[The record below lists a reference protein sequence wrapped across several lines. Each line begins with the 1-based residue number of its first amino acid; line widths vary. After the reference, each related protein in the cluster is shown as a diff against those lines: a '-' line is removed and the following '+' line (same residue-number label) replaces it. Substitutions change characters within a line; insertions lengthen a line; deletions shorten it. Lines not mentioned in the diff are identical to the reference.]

1 MSGSIPS
8 PTLKSAFSSLILG
21 SALVFAACGKKEEKQ
36 AESAP
41 QTPAAEAP
49 GAQAAPIVITAN
61 DQMQFS
67 TKAIEA
73 AAGSEV
79 TVILQ
84 NIGTM
89 PKENMGHNFTL
100 LKAGTVV
107 ADFATKAM
115 AAKATD
121 YIPAGDTAVIAHTK
135 LLGPG
140 ESDTL
145 KFTAPPAGEYPYV
158 CTFPG
163 HFAVMQGIL
172 TTK

>member
-1 MSGSIPS
+1 MHGMK
-8 PTLKSAFSSLILG
+8 PTKTAPALASLILG
-21 SALVFAACGKKEEKQ
+21 SALAFAACGKKEEKQ
-36 AESAP
+36 PESAP
-41 QTPAAEAP
+41 ETPAAQAP
-49 GAQAAPIVITAN
+49 AAQAEPILITAN

-67 TKAIEA
+67 TKSIEA

-79 TVILQ
+79 TLILQ

-89 PKENMGHNFTL
+89 PKEAMGHNLTI
-100 LKAGTVV
+100 LKPGTVV

-115 AAKATD
+115 AAKETD
-121 YIPAGDTAVIAHTK
+121 YLPAADSASVFAHTR

-145 KFTAPPAGEYPYV
+145 KFTAPPAGEYPFL

-163 HFAVMQGIL
+163 HFAVMQGIFA
-172 TTK
+172 TK

>member
-1 MSGSIPS
+1 MNIFRPS
-8 PTLKSAFSSLILG
+8 LTTLALSA
-21 SALVFAACGKKEEKQ
+21 ALLAACGKKEEKQ
-36 AESAP
+36 PEAAPETSAP
-41 QTPAAEAP
+41 APAAP
-49 GAQAAPIVITAN
+49 AAPAGPLLITAN
-61 DQMQFS
+61 DQMQYS
-67 TKAIEA
+67 TKTLEV

-84 NIGTM
+84 NIGSM
-89 PKENMGHNFTL
+89 PKESMGHNFTL

-107 ADFATKAM
+107 ADFANKAM

-121 YIPAGDTAVIAHTK
+121 YIPAGDTAIIAHTK
-135 LLGPG
+135 LVGPG

-163 HFAVMQGIL
+163 HFAVMQGVL
-172 TTK
+172 TSK

>member
-1 MSGSIPS
+1 MTLSRPS
-8 PTLKSAFSSLILG
+8 LLSSMFLSAIL
-21 SALVFAACGKKEEKQ
+21 LAACGKKEEKKSE
-36 AESAP
+36 AAP
-41 QTPAAEAP
+41 AQEQPAAA
-49 GAQAAPIVITAN
+49 AAAPIEITAN

-67 TKAIEA
+67 TKAIEVP
-73 AAGSEV
+73 AGSQV
-79 TVILQ
+79 TVILK

-89 PKENMGHNFTL
+89 PKENMAHNFTL
-100 LKAGTVV
+100 LKPGTVV

-121 YIPAGDTAVIAHTK
+121 YIPAGDPSVIAHTK

-145 KFTAPPAGEYPYV
+145 KFTAPPAGEYPFL

-163 HFAVMQGIL
+163 HFALMQGTL
-172 TTK
+172 TSK

>member
-1 MSGSIPS
+1 MLNSRRSLLTS
-8 PTLKSAFSSLILG
+8 MFLSAVLL
-21 SALVFAACGKKEEKQ
+21 AACGKKEEKKSE
-36 AESAP
+36 AAP
-41 QTPAAEAP
+41 AQDQPAATA
-49 GAQAAPIVITAN
+49 AAPIEITAN

-67 TKAIEA
+67 TKAIEVP
-73 AAGSEV
+73 AGSQV
-79 TVILQ
+79 TVILK

-89 PKENMGHNFTL
+89 PKENMAHNFTL
-100 LKAGTVV
+100 LKPGTVV

-121 YIPAGDTAVIAHTK
+121 YIPAGDPSVIAHTK

-145 KFTAPPAGEYPYV
+145 KFTAPPAGQYPFL

-163 HFAVMQGIL
+163 HFALMQGTL
-172 TTK
+172 TSK

>member
-1 MSGSIPS
+1 MTIRHPS
-8 PTLKSAFSSLILG
+8 LVASL
-21 SALVFAACGKKEEKQ
+21 ALAAALLAACNKKEEKQ
-36 AESAP
+36 PGSAPESAA
-41 QTPAAEAP
+41 PAAPA
-49 GAQAAPIVITAN
+49 GPILITAN
-61 DQMQFS
+61 DQMQYS
-67 TKAIEA
+67 TKALEV

-79 TVILQ
+79 TVILT
-84 NIGTM
+84 NIGSM
-89 PKENMGHNFTL
+89 PKESMGHNFTL

-115 AAKATD
+115 TAKATD
-121 YIPAGDTAVIAHTK
+121 YIPAGDTVIIAHTR
-135 LLGPG
+135 LVGPG

-172 TTK
+172 TSK